1 MKWYH
6 IDIRDMT
13 DAQFDSWY
21 AMADADRRK
30 KTDAFRVPED
40 RLRSVAGDHLAR
52 MGIAEYCGVDP
63 ADIRFVRTEK
73 GKPYAVGLDVHFN
86 LSHSGDFV
94 VCAVSDRPVGIDVER
109 IRPVRARLA
118 EKSCTP
124 GELRWLQAAPGWDET
139 LTGEALARFFRIW
152 ASKEAYFKW
161 AGTGIT
167 DLKSVDTVSHILS
180 GGTWELDGHM
190 VSIYEA

>member
-13 DAQFDSWY
+13 RDQFDSWY
-21 AMADADRRK
+21 AMADEDRRR
-30 KTDAFRVPED
+30 KTDDFRQEKD
-40 RLRSVAGDHLAR
+40 RLCSIAGDHLAR
-52 MGIAEYCGVDP
+52 MGIAAHCGVDP
-63 ADIRFVRTEK
+63 VQIRFARTEK
-73 GKPYAVGLDVHFN
+73 GKPYALGLDVHFN
-86 LSHSGDFV
+86 LSHSGHFV
-94 VCAVSDRPVGIDVER
+94 VCAVSDRPIGIDVEQIR
-109 IRPVRARLA
+109 IVRRKLA
-118 EKSCTP
+118 EKVCCP
-124 GELRWLQAAPGWDET
+124 EELEYLLDEAGWGDPV
-139 LTGEALARFFRIW
+139 TGRALRRFFRIW

-167 DLKSVDTVSHILS
+167 DLKSVNTVPHILS

>member
-13 DAQFDSWY
+13 RAQFDSWY
-21 AMADADRRK
+21 AMADEDRRIRTDDFRQEADRM
-30 KTDAFRVPED
+30 
-40 RLRSVAGDHLAR
+40 RSVAGDHLAR
-52 MGIAEYCGVDP
+52 MGIAAHCGLDP
-63 ADIRFVRTEK
+63 AQIRFARTEK
-73 GKPYAVGLDVHFN
+73 GKPYVLGVEVHFN

-94 VCAVSDRPVGIDVER
+94 VCAVSDRPVGIDVEQIR
-109 IRPVRARLA
+109 IVRQKLA
-118 EKSCTP
+118 EKVCCP
-124 GELRWLQAAPGWDET
+124 EELEYLRDAPGWQDPV
-139 LTGEALARFFRIW
+139 TGWALRRFFRIW

-167 DLKSVDTVSHILS
+167 DLKSFNTVPHILS